1 MNEQFQTEPLISL
14 DVSVLKSIYYSTFQN
29 KLCYLH
35 TRFWFDTQWSQ
46 NIYKRP
52 IGKWI
57 YSWWTDSIYNLLTH
71 IHVVRIAICKS
82 LFHILDSQTRFYVIC
97 GKEKEFFNKSKDW
110 ERVWTFLS
118 QMISIKIK
126 LKSRL
131 NAECVHHVFHF
142 LFNIFGLFA
151 RRMFV
156 PGFSNYILFIQL

>member
-1 MNEQFQTEPLISL
+1 MCWNQYIILHFKTNCVTCIPGFDFILNEVRIFTNVQ
-14 DVSVLKSIYYSTFQN
+14 
-29 KLCYLH
+29 
-35 TRFWFDTQWSQ
+35 
-46 NIYKRP
+46 
-52 IGKWI
+52 WI
-57 YSWWTDSIYNLLTH
+57 YSWWTDSIYHLLTH

-126 LKSRL
+126 HKSRL
-131 NAECVHHVFHF
+131 NAECVHNVFHF
-142 LFNIFGLFA
+142 LFNIFGLFV

-156 PGFSNYILFIQL
+156 PGFFV